1 MTTVLKSAI
10 VIGTVAKACRLTVPQ
25 QTRQILAAQL
35 PASEQMRFKHW
46 NPKFRVLRGKKIIK
60 VELPNFNEDEEAKQ
74 LSPDEIR
81 KKLKEKGMLP
91 PRPWQERTMSIGCTG
106 GVFEEYVPPEGDGK
120 VSIVSTTGAKQRL
133 TALEKKGKSMLSV
146 RKIRSYDEEFDVG
159 EFAEQAVEIYK
170 AAHEALTAR
179 DKATLHANVTEL
191 AYPKMMQNVRHKT
204 VRWQLLKSLEPP
216 RVVHVRHTDILNK
229 ENVFAQV
236 TVRLHTQ
243 QLLAIYDRFGRLMYG
258 SEVVAKDVLEY
269 VVFEKHLADEYGR
282 WRIHSKV
289 VPDWMP
295 ARDPVTRTWRKEPVP
310 PPEEGATEPEKGDQ
324 GAETGEK
331 AAAAA
336 S

>member
-1 MTTVLKSAI
+1 M
-10 VIGTVAKACRLTVPQ
+10 
-25 QTRQILAAQL
+25 
-35 PASEQMRFKHW
+35 
-46 NPKFRVLRGKKIIK
+46 IIK

-179 DKATLHANVTEL
+179 DKATLHAN
-191 AYPKMMQNVRHKT
+191 
-204 VRWQLLKSLEPP
+204 
-216 RVVHVRHTDILNK
+216 
-229 ENVFAQV
+229 
-236 TVRLHTQ
+236 
-243 QLLAIYDRFGRLMYG
+243 LLAIYDRFGRLMYG

-295 ARDPVTRTWRKEPVP
+295 ARDPVTQHMAQRAGP
-310 PPEEGATEPEKGDQ
+310 
-324 GAETGEK
+324 
-331 AAAAA
+331 AAG
-336 S
+336 